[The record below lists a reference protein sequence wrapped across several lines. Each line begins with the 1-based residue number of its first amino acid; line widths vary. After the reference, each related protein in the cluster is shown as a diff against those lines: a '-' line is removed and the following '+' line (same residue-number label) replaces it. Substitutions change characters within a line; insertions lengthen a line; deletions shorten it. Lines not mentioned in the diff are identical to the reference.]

1 MERVESTGNSRFRRF
16 KSARKNDEN
25 EGITPVAA
33 FSRVLDEQEIET
45 SRGIEQKYPHDI
57 DASVEE
63 LMDRLHEKG
72 ESLKESP
79 SMQNIEEYKQA
90 VGDFIQFVVKH
101 ALVAEKIE
109 GSRFHPLKK
118 QYTYTIIR
126 VINEKLDRLAT
137 GIMQN
142 QFSQLDILRRVDEIN
157 GMVVN
162 LLH

>member
-1 MERVESTGNSRFRRF
+1 
-16 KSARKNDEN
+16 
-25 EGITPVAA
+25 
-33 FSRVLDEQEIET
+33 
-45 SRGIEQKYPHDI
+45 
-57 DASVEE
+57 
-63 LMDRLHEKG
+63 
-72 ESLKESP
+72 
-79 SMQNIEEYKQA
+79 MQNIEEYKQA
-90 VGDFIQFVVKH
+90 VGDFVQFVVKH